1 MSVTTG
7 GQGVAGKI
15 EVTAYFP
22 AAGSLLQDDDA
33 YIVKQ
38 RSSRRFQ
45 VHQADST
52 LEIMTLT
59 AVAPASLTAGQFCVK
74 VRLDDSTV
82 AFVDKFYNNIV
93 HFKRTDGTFGKAK
106 YSLGSAAAE
115 DTPGASGV
123 AIVDVI

>member
-15 EVTAYFP
+15 EVTGYFP
-22 AAGSLLQDDDA
+22 AAGSLLQNDDA

-38 RSSRRFQ
+38 RSSRKFQ
-45 VHQADST
+45 IHQANST

-74 VRLDDSTV
+74 VRLSDSTV
-82 AFVDKFYNNIV
+82 GFVEKFYNNII
-93 HFKRTDGTFGKAK
+93 HFKTTAGDFGKAK
-106 YSLGSAAAE
+106 YTLGSAAAE

-123 AIVDVI
+123 AVIDVI